1 MGLRAG
7 CFALTLHLKDIYL
20 PDFSITI
27 SPRFYETDALGHI
40 NNASIAAWF
49 EVARINFVESLG
61 EEGTE
66 STMHW
71 VLASLQIDFVAETFY
86 GSDVIATVTDAR
98 AGNSSLTIVCEMS
111 QGGKLTVRGTA
122 VLVHLDAATKAP
134 SRLPEGLRQRL
145 AAL

>member
-1 MGLRAG
+1 MGLCAG
-7 CFALTLHLKDIYL
+7 CFALTLPPEDTYL
-20 PDFSITI
+20 PDFSISI

-71 VLASLQIDFVAETFY
+71 VLASLQIDFIAETFY

-134 SRLPEGLRQRL
+134 SRLPESLRERL